1 MEARCIR
8 TTRRRLWNSHCHLV
22 TIYVLCLEPK
32 DCWPNG
38 QVHFQS
44 WEIRNTSWTLVM
56 AGPKRDIEMP
66 WNYTSQKLWMSAPLS
81 RLYQMKKQWM
91 VSHWDHRQKRKTQK
105 TETGPTSFIV
115 TRQMARTC
123 WTLEE
128 ITRCIQRC
136 ACRCRFPTI
145 SFGHWWLCTN
155 QPASIQ
161 ARTYV
166 ERQDKARNRKDWW
179 MMAPSRSPWSSPVM
193 AVPKP
198 DGSVC
203 VCVDFR
209 AINKHTKLD
218 RYPLPRIDELFAKVG
233 KAPFLT
239 TLDLSK
245 GYHQVLLAEDTIPS
259 LPS

>member
-1 MEARCIR
+1 
-8 TTRRRLWNSHCHLV
+8 
-22 TIYVLCLEPK
+22 
-32 DCWPNG
+32 
-38 QVHFQS
+38 
-44 WEIRNTSWTLVM
+44 
-56 AGPKRDIEMP
+56 
-66 WNYTSQKLWMSAPLS
+66 
-81 RLYQMKKQWM
+81 
-91 VSHWDHRQKRKTQK
+91 
-105 TETGPTSFIV
+105 
-115 TRQMARTC
+115 
-123 WTLEE
+123 
-128 ITRCIQRC
+128 
-136 ACRCRFPTI
+136 
-145 SFGHWWLCTN
+145 
-155 QPASIQ
+155 
-161 ARTYV
+161 
-166 ERQDKARNRKDWW
+166 